1 MDLHQQAVAA
11 LSDDHPTDFDS
22 VEARRS
28 DASLRRMS
36 RARRIYYLLG
46 LPVLRGLI
54 RLLTASYRYETVI
67 GAGNAEMFVAS
78 DRVCAPCYWHQHHIL
93 CSVLIRRWVQRGFKA
108 CFLISGSVDGE
119 VPDRIAR
126 AWGAEVIRGSA
137 NRSGALALRDMQGMM
152 KRGYSIV
159 TTADGPR
166 GPRYE
171 FKAGAILMARIAAV
185 PIIPIACAANRAWY
199 LDRWD
204 NFMIPKP
211 FARVVI
217 GIGEPYPVPPDLPL
231 DEIEPHRRNVQQ
243 AVMSLMR
250 ECEDLL
256 QDG

>member
-1 MDLHQQAVAA
+1 MEAT
-11 LSDDHPTDFDS
+11 LSADHPRDSDS
-22 VEARRS
+22 VTSRRS
-28 DASLRRMS
+28 EASLRRMS
-36 RARRIYYLLG
+36 PARRLYYFLG

-54 RLLTASYRYETVI
+54 RLLTASYRYAAIV
-67 GAGNAEMFVAS
+67 GAENIEPYIAGKT
-78 DRVCAPCYWHQHHIL
+78 VCAPCYWHQHHVL
-93 CSVLIRRWVQRGFKA
+93 CSELIRRWVRRDFKA
-108 CFLISGSVDGE
+108 CFLVSGSVDGE
-119 VPDRIAR
+119 VPERIAR

-171 FKAGAILMARIAAV
+171 FKAGTILMARIAAV
-185 PIIPIACAANRAWY
+185 PIIPVACAADRAWY

-217 GIGEPYPVPPDLPL
+217 GVGEPYSVAPDVPL
-231 DEIEPHRRNVQQ
+231 DKIEPHRQNVQE

-250 ECEDLL
+250 ECEYVL
-256 QDG
+256 QNG